1 MPSLYAN
8 TVSSNAVIQP
18 NNNTSLYNP
27 LGGPVIPV
35 NGNINA
41 NNVNVSNNVQ
51 CGRPNQC
58 TGNITTAGFFIGNGS
73 QLTGL
78 PASYSNANVAAF
90 LPTYT
95 GNLSGAGL
103 GLTGAAVVTGNIT
116 TGGFYFGDGS
126 QLTGITTDYSNAN
139 VAAFLPTYSGNI
151 SAGNIAVVN
160 SITGA
165 NITASAQISATGD
178 ISTQGNLR
186 TLGAQGNIV
195 GPNYVSANFFV
206 GDGSLLTNVVA
217 TGNYSNSNVTSL
229 LAAFGSNTISTTGN
243 ITSGYLFGNGS
254 QLTGIAASYGNANV
268 ATFLANFGSNT
279 IVTSGNITGGNIVGN
294 GQSLTNLPGANVT
307 GQVANALVAG
317 TVYTAAQPNI
327 TSVGTLTVVNTTGNV
342 SATGNITGGNL
353 AIGNNTNIGGNL
365 SVVGTIFGTFAG
377 NISGNLVVPGSNT
390 DVLFN
395 NSGNAGASTNF
406 RFDSA
411 TNIMTVNGTAN
422 VGSLNSTGN
431 VSGANIIASANA
443 VVGGINTD
451 NYRYANGVPVSFD
464 GTYGNAN
471 VADFL
476 DSFGSNAI
484 VTTGNITGGNFIGN
498 GQSLTNLTGANV
510 VGAVANATFATT
522 AATANTANSVAGANV
537 TGTVANATQA
547 DTANVANSVAGGNV
561 TGQVANALV
570 AGTVYTNAQPNITS
584 VGTLSSLNVSA
595 NAAGAFAA
603 SVYNI
608 NPTGAG
614 LDVRSGDGS
623 GTNTMFVVRDTNL
636 GNTRLII
643 QEKGA
648 TTVTN
653 DTISLVGNVI
663 ASGPISTT
671 GNVTGGNL
679 NTAGNVSGSYILGD
693 GSQLTNLPVQ
703 PGTYG
708 NANVNAHLA
717 AFGSNTIV
725 TTGNITGGNIVG
737 NGQSLSN
744 LTGANVTGTV
754 ANATFATSAGT
765 ATTATTADQA
775 NYANIANSVSGGN
788 VSGQVANALVAGTVY
803 VNAQPN
809 ITSVGTL
816 TSLSVSGNISGGNV
830 NTNAVQATGSGGLA
844 LKNSAGT
851 TQASLGA
858 GGGDNFA
865 INVST
870 NLNGNNAQIDISPTG
885 TGHVH
890 IKPTGTG
897 AVEIAPTSTG
907 SVNNMVIGNATPRA
921 ANVTTLG
928 TTGNITAAGILTDN
942 YRYANGTPVSFAGT
956 YGDANVN
963 SLLSAWGSNAL
974 STTGNVTSGNINT
987 SFVNFGA
994 GKGNVD
1000 ASTLFLGDTT
1010 GVYQNMV
1017 RLVNNQNIGYLQ
1029 IGSGNTSGLFRVS
1042 KWLSANT
1049 AMEIDTDTNRVGINK
1064 NSPTVELDVAGAIV
1078 ATGNISGNYFVGNG
1092 SALTGITTSAGGS
1105 NTQLQ
1110 FNNGGVFAG
1119 NVAMTFN
1126 TTTGNVTLGNV
1137 VINGNAIQVT
1147 GSFQSNANPNPG
1159 RVLFGNGVAGN
1170 YNPTINTTSSR
1181 ILQVDEIFKYDDGL
1195 RTGGITATLYGN
1207 LSQGNIGAANSNSRL
1222 QAAQS
1227 ELYVVSGNSLTTNT
1241 FAIRGYN
1248 AALNVGGPTAN
1259 VGNAFVNAG
1268 AGGTSFITVFAG
1280 STANTMITNLSGAT
1294 YNGNVTNAV
1303 GFMTYFSGSASVT
1316 GNVYGYYMPGT
1327 TSFGGQ
1333 SQGNIARGAT
1343 NYYFLRTDDNLA
1355 KSRLGSLE
1363 LYQNFTANATA
1374 TGSVTINKN
1383 SGQYQNMY
1391 LSGNVTSM
1399 AFSNFVT
1406 RVQTPSGTFNN
1417 QSDVVTLVIQQ
1428 GVTPYTVTMPTGN
1441 AQIRYANGNSTVPS
1455 VANSTVIMTVTG
1467 TYNYNTSADNYL
1479 INISPVYT

>member
-8 TVSSNAVIQP
+8 IVSSNAVIQP

-27 LGGPVIPV
+27 LGGNAIPV

-41 NNVNVSNNVQ
+41 NNVNVSNNVHVGGQ
-51 CGRPNQC
+51 ISA
-58 TGNITTAGFFIGNGS
+58 TGNITTSGYFIGDGS
-73 QLTGL
+73 QLSNI
-78 PASYSNANVAAF
+78 ASSYGNANVAAF

-165 NITASAQISATGD
+165 NITASGQISATGD

-206 GDGSLLTNVVA
+206 GDGSLLTNVTS

-279 IVTSGNITGGNIVGN
+279 IVTNGNITGGNIIGN

-307 GQVANALVAG
+307 GTVANATFATTAGSATTATDAAQANYANIANSVSGANVTGSVAQANVANTANSVAGGNVSGQVANALVAG

-395 NSGNAGASTNF
+395 NQGNAGASTNF

-411 TNIMTVNGTAN
+411 TNTMLLNGTAN

-431 VSGANIIASANA
+431 VSGSNI
-443 VVGGINTD
+443 
-451 NYRYANGVPVSFD
+451 
-464 GTYGNAN
+464 
-471 VADFL
+471 
-476 DSFGSNAI
+476 
-484 VTTGNITGGNFIGN
+484 IGN
-498 GQSLTNLTGANV
+498 GSGLTNLTGANV
-510 VGAVANATFATT
+510 VGA
-522 AATANTANSVAGANV
+522 
-537 TGTVANATQA
+537 VANATQA

-570 AGTVYTNAQPNITS
+570 AGTVYTNAQPNITSVGTLTSLSVSGNVVGGNLNTAGNVSGSYILGDGSQLTNLPVQPGTYGNANVATFLANFGSNTVVTTGNISGGNLTATGVVYTSQIESNTSLDLNSPSEINANGNLRVGDNNTNTQIATHGAADLLITTHAGDANQGNIRLYNGASGNIDVTTNGTGKINLNGAVFTNDGITATGNIQGANINGNGSGLSSITGANVTGSVAQATVANTANAVAGGNVSGQVANALVAGTVYTAAQPAITS

-663 ASGPISTT
+663 ASGPISAVGNIT
-671 GNVTGGNL
+671 GNYIFGN
-679 NTAGNVSGSYILGD
+679 
-693 GSQLTNLPVQ
+693 GSQLTGLPA
-703 PGTYG
+703 TYG
-708 NANVNAHLA
+708 NANVTTLLA
-717 AFGSNTIV
+717 DFGSNTI
-725 TTGNITGGNIVG
+725 
-737 NGQSLSN
+737 
-744 LTGANVTGTV
+744 
-754 ANATFATSAGT
+754 
-765 ATTATTADQA
+765 
-775 NYANIANSVSGGN
+775 
-788 VSGQVANALVAGTVY
+788 
-803 VNAQPN
+803 
-809 ITSVGTL
+809 
-816 TSLSVSGNISGGNV
+816 
-830 NTNAVQATGSGGLA
+830 
-844 LKNSAGT
+844 
-851 TQASLGA
+851 
-858 GGGDNFA
+858 
-865 INVST
+865 
-870 NLNGNNAQIDISPTG
+870 
-885 TGHVH
+885 
-890 IKPTGTG
+890 
-897 AVEIAPTSTG
+897 
-907 SVNNMVIGNATPRA
+907 
-921 ANVTTLG
+921 
-928 TTGNITAAGILTDN
+928 
-942 YRYANGTPVSFAGT
+942 
-956 YGDANVN
+956 
-963 SLLSAWGSNAL
+963 
-974 STTGNVTSGNINT
+974 STTGNVTIGNLNLTGNI
-987 SFVNFGA
+987 
-994 GKGNVD
+994 VD
-1000 ASTLFLGDTT
+1000 T
-1010 GVYQNMV
+1010 
-1017 RLVNNQNIGYLQ
+1017 
-1029 IGSGNTSGLFRVS
+1029 
-1042 KWLSANT
+1042 
-1049 AMEIDTDTNRVGINK
+1049 
-1064 NSPTVELDVAGAIV
+1064 GAISIITGSDGNIALAPNGTGIV
-1078 ATGNISGNYFVGNG
+1078 TASSAISATGNVTGSFFVGNG

-1110 FNNGGVFAG
+1110 FNNGGAFAG
-1119 NVAMTFN
+1119 NVAMTFDS
-1126 TTTGNVTLGNV
+1126 TTGNVTLGNV
-1137 VINGNAIQVT
+1137 VINANVIT
-1147 GSFQSNANPNPG
+1147 NLNSFQSNTNPNPG
-1159 RVLFGNGVAGN
+1159 RVLFGNGIAGN

-1181 ILQVDEIFKYDDGL
+1181 ILQVDQIFKYDDGL
-1195 RTGGITATLYGN
+1195 RSAGITSTMFGN
-1207 LSQGNIGAANSNSRL
+1207 LSQGNIGTANSNSRL

-1227 ELYVVSGNSLTTNT
+1227 ELYVVNGNAVGTNA
-1241 FAIRGYN
+1241 FAIRGG
-1248 AALNVGGPTAN
+1248 AAGLFLGSAAN
-1259 VGNAFVNAG
+1259 VGNAFVQAG
-1268 AGGTSFITVFAG
+1268 TAFTSFVTVNAG
-1280 STANTMITNLSGAT
+1280 STANTTVNLIAGSML
-1294 YNGNVTNAV
+1294 NGPVANAIGV
-1303 GFMTYFSGSASVT
+1303 MSYMQGSANIT
-1316 GNVYGYYMPGT
+1316 GNAYGFYMPGPSST
-1327 TSFGGQ
+1327 LAGQ
-1333 SQGNIARGAT
+1333 SQGNIARNAP
-1343 NYYFLRTDDNLA
+1343 NYYFLRNDDTLA

-1363 LYQNFTANATA
+1363 LYQNFTANAST
-1374 TGSVTINKN
+1374 TGSVTIDKN

-1391 LSGNVTSM
+1391 LTGNVTSM

-1428 GVTPYTVTMPTGN
+1428 GATPYTVTMPTGN
-1441 AQIRYANGNSTVPS
+1441 TQIRYANGNSTVPS
-1455 VANSTVIMTVTG
+1455 VANSTVVMTVTG
-1467 TYNYNTSADNYL
+1467 TYNYNLTSNQYL
-1479 INISPVYT
+1479 INIDPVYT

>member
-8 TVSSNAVIQP
+8 IVSSNAVIQP

-27 LGGPVIPV
+27 LGGNTIPV

-41 NNVNVSNNVQ
+41 NNVNVSNNVHVGGQ
-51 CGRPNQC
+51 ISA
-58 TGNITTAGFFIGNGS
+58 TGNITTSGYFIGDGS
-73 QLTGL
+73 QLSNI
-78 PASYSNANVAAF
+78 ASSYGNANVAAF

-165 NITASAQISATGD
+165 NITASGQISATGD

-206 GDGSLLTNVVA
+206 GDGSLLTNVTS

-279 IVTSGNITGGNIVGN
+279 IVTSGNITGGNIIGN

-395 NSGNAGASTNF
+395 NQGNAGASTNF

-411 TNIMTVNGTAN
+411 TNTMLLNGTAN
-422 VGSLNSTGN
+422 VGVLNSTGN
-431 VSGANIIASANA
+431 VSSANIVASANA

-451 NYRYANGVPVSFD
+451 NYRYANGVPVSFS

-510 VGAVANATFATT
+510 VGDVANATFATT

-623 GTNTMFVVRDTNL
+623 GTNTMFVVRDTSL
-636 GNTRLII
+636 GNVRLII

-663 ASGPISTT
+663 ASGPISAV
-671 GNVTGGNL
+671 GNITGGNL

-717 AFGSNTIV
+717 AFGSNVIS
-725 TTGNITGGNIVG
+725 TTGNITGSNI
-737 NGQSLSN
+737 
-744 LTGANVTGTV
+744 
-754 ANATFATSAGT
+754 
-765 ATTATTADQA
+765 
-775 NYANIANSVSGGN
+775 N
-788 VSGQVANALVAGTVY
+788 VST
-803 VNAQPN
+803 
-809 ITSVGTL
+809 
-816 TSLSVSGNISGGNV
+816 
-830 NTNAVQATGSGGLA
+830 VQATGSGGLS
-844 LKNSAGT
+844 LKNASGT
-851 TQASLGA
+851 TQASMGG

-870 NLNGNNAQIDISPTG
+870 NLNGNNAQIDISPIG

-897 AVEIAPTSTG
+897 AVEIAPTNTG
-907 SVNNMVIGNATPRA
+907 SINNMVIGNVTPAAVSATIVSASGNVTGNYIFGNGSQLTGLPA
-921 ANVTTLG
+921 TYGNSNVTTLL
-928 TTGNITAAGILTDN
+928 AD
-942 YRYANGTPVSFAGT
+942 F
-956 YGDANVN
+956 
-963 SLLSAWGSNAL
+963 GSNTI
-974 STTGNVTSGNINT
+974 STTGNVTIGNLNLTGNI
-987 SFVNFGA
+987 
-994 GKGNVD
+994 VD
-1000 ASTLFLGDTT
+1000 T
-1010 GVYQNMV
+1010 
-1017 RLVNNQNIGYLQ
+1017 
-1029 IGSGNTSGLFRVS
+1029 
-1042 KWLSANT
+1042 
-1049 AMEIDTDTNRVGINK
+1049 
-1064 NSPTVELDVAGAIV
+1064 GAISIITGSDGNIALAPNGTGIV
-1078 ATGNISGNYFVGNG
+1078 TASSAISATGNVTGSFFVGNG

-1110 FNNGGVFAG
+1110 FNNGGAFAG
-1119 NVAMTFN
+1119 NAAMTFDN
-1126 TTTGNVTLGNV
+1126 TTGNVTLGNIRINAN
-1137 VINGNAIQVT
+1137 VITNLN
-1147 GSFQSNANPNPG
+1147 SFQSNTNPNPG
-1159 RVLFGNGVAGN
+1159 RILFGNGIAGN

-1195 RTGGITATLYGN
+1195 RTAGITSTVFGN
-1207 LSQGNIGAANSNSRL
+1207 LSQGNIGTANNNSRL

-1227 ELYVVSGNSLTTNT
+1227 ELYVVSGNCVSSSA
-1241 FAIRGYN
+1241 FAIRGG
-1248 AALNVGGPTAN
+1248 AAGLFVGSAAN
-1259 VGNAFVNAG
+1259 VGNAFLNTG
-1268 AGGTSFITVFAG
+1268 AGSTTFLTVNAG
-1280 STANTMITNLSGAT
+1280 STANTLVAGIAGTTL
-1294 YNGNVTNAV
+1294 NGTVASAV
-1303 GFMTYFSGSASVT
+1303 GYMSYFAGTANISTSA
-1316 GNVYGYYMPGT
+1316 YGYYMPGT
-1327 TSFGGQ
+1327 TAFAGQ
-1333 SQGNIARGAT
+1333 SQGNIARGAP

-1428 GVTPYTVTMPTGN
+1428 GATPYTVTMPTGN

-1479 INISPVYT
+1479 INISPQYT